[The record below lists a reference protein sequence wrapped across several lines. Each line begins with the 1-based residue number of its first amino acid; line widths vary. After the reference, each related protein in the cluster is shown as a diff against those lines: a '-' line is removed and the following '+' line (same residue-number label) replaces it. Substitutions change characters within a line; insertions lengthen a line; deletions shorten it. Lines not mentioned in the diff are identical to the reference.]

1 MLSWLF
7 VYDKTSFPDPS
18 LSTPSQTHPGTN
30 LDCTLFLNDSLNPS
44 KSVKYLSIDSLS
56 LPCGSWTAAELS
68 RIEKKNNPLNKPPK
82 LILSLGS

>member
-7 VYDKTSFPDPS
+7 VYDITSFPDPS
-18 LSTPSQTHPGTN
+18 LSTPSQIHPGTN

-56 LPCGSWTAAELS
+56 FPYGPWTVAELS
-68 RIEKKNNPLNKPPK
+68 RIEKKNNPLNKPPR
-82 LILSLGS
+82 LILSFGS